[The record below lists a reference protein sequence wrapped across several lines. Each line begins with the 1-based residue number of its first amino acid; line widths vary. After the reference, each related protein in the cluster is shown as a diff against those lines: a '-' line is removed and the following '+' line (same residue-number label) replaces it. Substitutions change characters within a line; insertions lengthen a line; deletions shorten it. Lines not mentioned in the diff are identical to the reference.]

1 MTKELYPFE
10 NMTKELYPFENMTK
24 ELSRRIKQIVSK
36 KVEQNGKKNKDDVY
50 NSKQPH
56 RQLSPT
62 TTIPSNPIVSLKG
75 MSDYIAAALEI
86 NYVGLLGISQII
98 EQAVAILG
106 VRDKPVFTYPAPS
119 FKTKLEA
126 LMELVGSTSLSA
138 EQIDIQTH
146 YL

>member
-1 MTKELYPFE
+1 
-10 NMTKELYPFENMTK
+10 MTK

-62 TTIPSNPIVSLKG
+62 TTIPSTPIVSLKG

-86 NYVGLLGISQII
+86 NSVGLGISQII